1 MSQPHLP
8 LFGILASLDVTERN
22 AAALTLIKALAVLQ
36 NSHSCDLDPTK
47 EDIDITEKTLDILCH
62 PDVVYALKRLIR
74 GLPSDREAA
83 RQGFSLALTEL
94 LIGLNFLTVKIVL
107 ELLFRF
113 TEIKNFM
120 KGKEER
126 NHMFGRI
133 FGFMSIIQSGML
145 TRPRTTD
152 EDIKLIIDDLVE
164 YSREKSYLSEV
175 CHQVLVMML
184 PQIINHP
191 KSVKYIVDTV
201 FAEGVNTPDELNVAM
216 VLKEHLDQIN
226 SGLSKEDQI
235 NWTRVL
241 GKSWK
246 NPIILHPSNLKYL
259 GLLLKEASTEEG
271 TQPSSNWRQ
280 NLHPVWDRILAQYFN
295 NANNVS
301 VSQIAPFRDFW
312 NVVID
317 STLFDSSSSHE
328 RKYWGFQIF
337 ERVLPVLDE
346 DQLPLI
352 FTTNFMRCFVNNLA
366 SEDRFLNKAAKHT
379 MAAMHARADTN
390 EAVRLTLIT
399 QLLDK
404 NPNFDRMSRSKTVET
419 LLGGLD
425 VTHIKDYLQYLT
437 KAFVEQETSESNSV
451 ERGKRVDVSRQW
463 TIDQMFSLF
472 RNPKV
477 PREEGWIKSIL
488 EFYLVHAFFEIKKAD
503 SKNKYAEAHRLP
515 SPPLS
520 GPTRESCRGRFY
532 SMMAELSTMAPLAA
546 KRENEETEAI
556 NYSRKLN
563 GTMVDGTF
571 WCSYALNMMV
581 DLEKNKNFQSL
592 VTLGDD
598 AAKAKKT
605 ALALVGKIQ
614 ERSKKASK
622 GLKAQYKAFELLFV
636 QMILQLYIE
645 PEDSTNILGELHD
658 CYDKVFGPSSK
669 SKKANGKTSAQDED
683 GEDEEE
689 IQPVEVIVDILL
701 SFLIKPS
708 ALLRHVS
715 EQVFV
720 IFCDKMTKTGL
731 ELMLS
736 TLQTKDNKDDMFGE
750 ENDEED
756 EDEDAEADAHNQSGE
771 EEEEEEEEE
780 EGEGEEDDDE
790 DEEETEDMDVDEE
803 EDDEPVDEEFRKK
816 LAAALNMKDG
826 GEDEES
832 SDEELLDDDQMMA
845 FDEKLNE
852 IFRQKKLAKAQQKD
866 AKQTLVHFKN
876 KVLDLL
882 ELYIK
887 KQSSNELVLE
897 LVVPLLS
904 LVVTPSAGNMPIHD
918 KIVSLLRNKLAK
930 IKDYPREYDEE
941 HVFEILSQVHELAKK
956 SPDGK
961 SSSLCGELSLL
972 LVKVLIGGQDEKTAV
987 GETKVERTAVSTGKR
1002 TRGMSKKSKAAAEV
1016 DPEEAA
1022 LKAKQDR
1029 VIGLYSA
1036 SLKEFM
1042 TRKHSNLSAKMFLEF
1057 IDRFPHLA
1065 WHLSS
1070 TLLEYTSPKA
1080 VVKTFRQTMAF
1091 TMLAALVKRLA
1102 NKNTPEFEPLFLET
1116 VPLIRNSLIETFEG
1130 AFVDV
1135 EKNEATATAAARGLN
1150 VARLREILK
1159 FAILSARMAKRS
1171 ENRVKEIWQTEKM
1184 GPLLQ
1189 RISEDGR
1196 FNSGALRSLI
1206 QQMLV
1211 LIESEIK
1218 LMRGSVKKQEKQEK
1232 RKRAL
1237 EAQANGSSKK
1247 KAHRSKKRK
1256 VATTKSTTS
1265 TLSEA

>member
-8 LFGILASLDVTERN
+8 LFGILASLDAAERN
-22 AAALTLIKALAVLQ
+22 AAATTLIKALAVLQ
-36 NSHSCDLDPTK
+36 NSHQSDLDPLAQ
-47 EDIDITEKTLDILCH
+47 DITEERLDQLCH

-94 LIGLNFLTVKIVL
+94 LIGLNFLTAKIVL
-107 ELLFRF
+107 ELLLRF

-133 FGFMSIIQSGML
+133 FGFMSIIQSGLL
-145 TRPRTTD
+145 TRPRTTE
-152 EDIKLIIDDLVE
+152 EDIKLIVDDLVE
-164 YSREKSYLSEV
+164 YSQEKSYLSEC
-175 CHQVLVMML
+175 CHQVLVTML
-184 PQIINHP
+184 PQIVNHP
-191 KSVKYIVDTV
+191 KSIKYIADKIFT
-201 FAEGVNTPDELNVAM
+201 EGVNTPDQLSVA
-216 VLKEHLDQIN
+216 LTLRDHLDVIN
-226 SGLSKEDQI
+226 KQLPAEEQI
-235 NWTRVL
+235 NWTKSL

-246 NPIILHPSNLKYL
+246 NPIILHPSNLKFL

-271 TQPSSNWRQ
+271 SQASSSWSQ
-280 NLHPVWDRILAQYFN
+280 NLHPVWDRILAHYFN
-295 NANNVS
+295 APTPIP
-301 VSQIAPFRDFW
+301 QIAPFNDFW

-337 ERVLPVLDE
+337 EKVLPVLDE
-346 DQLPLI
+346 NQLPLV
-352 FTTNFMRCFVNNLA
+352 FTTNFMRCFVNNLS

-379 MAAMHARADTN
+379 MAAMHAKASAN

-404 NPNFDRMSRSKTVET
+404 NPNFDRVSRSKTVET

-425 VTHIKDYLQYLT
+425 VSHIQHYLQYLT
-437 KAFVEQETSESNSV
+437 KAFLQQDGPDFNSA
-451 ERGKRVDVSRQW
+451 ERGKRVDISRQW
-463 TIDQMFSLF
+463 SIDQMFSLF

-488 EFYLVHAFFEIKKAD
+488 EFFLVHGFYDIKKAD
-503 SKNKYAEAHRLP
+503 PKSKYSEAHVLP
-515 SPPLS
+515 SPALS
-520 GPTRESCRGRFY
+520 TATHEYCRGRFY
-532 SMMAELSTMAPLAA
+532 SMMAELSTMGPLAIKNDHDEA
-546 KRENEETEAI
+546 ETV

-563 GTMVDGTF
+563 GTMLDGTF
-571 WCSYALNMMV
+571 WCSFALNMMM
-581 DLEKNKNFQSL
+581 DLQKGKNFGGL
-592 VTLGDD
+592 ITLGDD
-598 AAKAKKT
+598 AAKAQKT
-605 ALALVGKIQ
+605 ALALVTKIQ
-614 ERSKKASK
+614 EKSKKASK
-622 GLKAQYKAFELLFV
+622 ELKAQYKAFELLFV

-658 CYDKVFGPSSK
+658 CYDKVFVSGSK
-669 SKKANGKTSAQDED
+669 AANGKKASAAMEVE
-683 GEDEEE
+683 GGSEEE

-720 IFCDKMTKTGL
+720 IFCDKMTKTAL

-736 TLQTKDNKDDMFGE
+736 TLKTKDNKDDMFGE
-750 ENDEED
+750 EDDENEGEDQGEDD
-756 EDEDAEADAHNQSGE
+756 EDEDAEADAHNQS
-771 EEEEEEEEE
+771 
-780 EGEGEEDDDE
+780 DDDNE
-790 DEEETEDMDVDEE
+790 DEESSEEDSESMDVDEDI
-803 EDDEPVDEEFRKK
+803 DDDAPVDEEFRKK
-816 LAAALNMKDG
+816 LAAVLNVQDDDDD
-826 GEDEES
+826 EDDDNE

-852 IFRQKKLAKAQQKD
+852 IFKQKKLAKAQQRD
-866 AKQTLVHFKN
+866 AKQTLIHFKN

-897 LVVPLLS
+897 LIVPLLS
-904 LVVTPSAGNMPIHD
+904 LVLVPSASNKPVHD
-918 KIVSLLRNKLAK
+918 KISALLRNKLAK
-930 IKDYPREYDEE
+930 IKDYPRECDDE
-941 HVFEILSQVHELAKK
+941 HVFEILAQVHELAKK
-956 SPDGK
+956 SPDAKFSG
-961 SSSLCGELSLL
+961 LCGDLSLL
-972 LVKVLIGGQDEKTAV
+972 LVKVLIGGQDDKTAV
-987 GETKVERTAVSTGKR
+987 GEVKVVEPVKR
-1002 TRGMSKKSKAAAEV
+1002 TRGSNKAKAAAM

-1029 VIGLYSA
+1029 VVALYSS

-1042 TRKHSNLSAKMFLEF
+1042 TRKNSNLSGKMFLEF

-1065 WHLSS
+1065 WHLSD

-1080 VVKTFRQTMAF
+1080 AIKSFRQTMAF
-1091 TMLAALVKRLA
+1091 TMLSALVKRLA
-1102 NKNTPEFEPLFLET
+1102 NKKTPEFEPLFLET
-1116 VPLIRNSLIETFEG
+1116 LPLIRKSLIETFED
-1130 AFVDV
+1130 ALV
-1135 EKNEATATAAARGLN
+1135 ESAEGKSAGSKGLN

-1159 FAILSARMAKRS
+1159 FAVLSARMVKRT
-1171 ENRVKEIWQTEKM
+1171 EDLKVTDIWDTDKL

-1189 RISEDGR
+1189 KISEDAR

-1206 QQMLV
+1206 QQMLA
-1211 LIESEIK
+1211 LIGSEIK
-1218 LMRGSVKKQEKQEK
+1218 LPTGSVKKQEKQEK

-1237 EAQANGSSKK
+1237 EAQANGSKK

-1256 VATTKSTTS
+1256 VSSGSAKGDPVST
-1265 TLSEA
+1265 EA

>member
-8 LFGILASLDVTERN
+8 LFGILASLDVAERN
-22 AAALTLIKALAVLQ
+22 AAALTLIKSLAVLQ
-36 NSHSCDLDPTK
+36 NSHKCDIDPSV
-47 EDIDITEKTLDILCH
+47 EDITEEKLDQLCH
-62 PDVVYALKRLIR
+62 PEVVYALKRLIR

-94 LIGLNFLTVKIVL
+94 LIGLNFLTVKVVL

-133 FGFMSIIQSGML
+133 FGYMSIVQSGML
-145 TRPRTTD
+145 TRPTTSA
-152 EDIKLIIDDLVE
+152 EDIQLIVDDLVE
-164 YSREKSYLSEV
+164 YSQDKSYLSEC
-175 CHQVLVMML
+175 CHQVLVTML
-184 PQIINHP
+184 PQIVKHP
-191 KSVKYIVDTV
+191 KSIKYVVDTL
-201 FAEGVNTPDELNVAM
+201 FADGVNTPDQLSVAFA
-216 VLKEHLDQIN
+216 LREHLDEVNKQLPK
-226 SGLSKEDQI
+226 GEQI
-235 NWTRVL
+235 NWTKTL

-246 NPIILHPSNLKYL
+246 NPVLLHSSNLKYL
-259 GLLLKEASTEEG
+259 GMLLKETSTEDG
-271 TQPSSNWRQ
+271 TQSSSSWRQ
-280 NLHPVWDRILAQYFN
+280 NLHPVWDRVLAQYFGSSAPN
-295 NANNVS
+295 
-301 VSQIAPFRDFW
+301 SQIAPFRDFW

-337 ERVLPVLDE
+337 EKVLPVLGE
-346 DQLPLI
+346 DQIPLV
-352 FTTNFMRCFVNNLA
+352 FTTNFMRCFVNNLS

-379 MAAMHARADTN
+379 MTAMHAKADTN

-399 QLLDK
+399 QLLDS

-425 VTHIKDYLQYLT
+425 VSHIKHYLQYLT
-437 KAFVEQETSESNSV
+437 KAFLNQDGSDPSNM
-451 ERGKRVDVSRQW
+451 ERGKRIDISRQW

-488 EFYLVHAFFEIKKAD
+488 EFFLMHAFFDIKKVDAK
-503 SKNKYAEAHRLP
+503 SKYAEAHALP
-515 SPPLS
+515 APALS
-520 GPTRESCRGRFY
+520 AATREHCRNRFY
-532 SMMAELSTMAPLAA
+532 GMMAELSTMAPLAA
-546 KRENEETEAI
+546 KKESDEAETV

-563 GTMVDGTF
+563 GTMLDGTF
-571 WCSYALNMMV
+571 WCSFALHMIV
-581 DLEKNKNFQSL
+581 DLEKNKNFESL
-592 VTLGDD
+592 ITLGDE

-605 ALALVGKIQ
+605 ALALVTKIQ
-614 ERSKKASK
+614 DKAKKASK
-622 GLKAQYKAFELLFV
+622 ELKPQYKAFELLFV
-636 QMILQLYIE
+636 QMILQLYVE

-658 CYDKVFGPSSK
+658 CYDKVFAAP
-669 SKKANGKTSAQDED
+669 KKANGKKAASNDD
-683 GEDEEE
+683 EDEEE

-750 ENDEED
+750 EEED
-756 EDEDAEADAHNQSGE
+756 DDAEADAHHQSD
-771 EEEEEEEEE
+771 
-780 EGEGEEDDDE
+780 DDDE
-790 DEEETEDMDVDEE
+790 DDEEGDSDEDEDESDDMDVDED
-803 EDDEPVDEEFRKK
+803 EDDNAPVDEEFRKK
-816 LAAALNMKDG
+816 LAAALNVKDAND
-826 GEDEES
+826 EDESE
-832 SDEELLDDDQMMA
+832 EELLDDDQMMA
-845 FDEKLNE
+845 FDDKLNE

-866 AKQTLVHFKN
+866 AKQTLIHFKN

-887 KQSSNELVLE
+887 KQSSNELVLD
-897 LVVPLLS
+897 LIVPLLS
-904 LVVTPSAGNMPIHD
+904 LVLIPSAANKPVHD
-918 KIVSLLRNKLAK
+918 KISALLRNKLAK
-930 IKDYPREYDEE
+930 IKDYPRDVDDEA
-941 HVFEILSQVHELAKK
+941 VFEILNQVHELAKK
-956 SPDGK
+956 SPDAKFSG
-961 SSSLCGELSLL
+961 LCGDLSVL
-972 LVKVLIGGQDEKTAV
+972 LVKVLIGGQDEKTDV
-987 GETKVERTAVSTGKR
+987 GETKVEAPAKK
-1002 TRGMSKKSKAAAEV
+1002 TRGAKGKSAAAM

-1029 VIGLYSA
+1029 IVALYSE

-1042 TRKHSNLSAKMFLEF
+1042 TRKNSNLSAKMFMEF
-1057 IDRFPHLA
+1057 IERFPHLA

-1070 TLLEYTSPKA
+1070 TLLAYTNPKA
-1080 VVKTFRQTMAF
+1080 TVKSFRQAMAF
-1091 TMLAALVKRLA
+1091 NMLSALVKRLS
-1102 NKNTPEFEPLFLET
+1102 NKKTPKFEELFLQT
-1116 VPLIRNSLIETFEG
+1116 LPLIRGSLIETFEG
-1130 AFVDV
+1130 AFV
-1135 EKNEATATAAARGLN
+1135 ESTSEEANSAKGLN

-1159 FAILSARMAKRS
+1159 FAILSARMVKRA
-1171 ENRVKEIWQTEKM
+1171 EDRNVMEIWETEKL

-1189 RISEDGR
+1189 KISEDSR

-1206 QQMLV
+1206 QQMLA
-1211 LIESEIK
+1211 LIGSDIK
-1218 LMRGSVKKQEKQEK
+1218 LPTGSSKKQEKQQK
-1232 RKRAL
+1232 RKR
-1237 EAQANGSSKK
+1237 EAEAEEKKSGSKK

-1256 VATTKSTTS
+1256 VGGGKQESV
-1265 TLSEA
+1265 EA

>member
-8 LFGILASLDVTERN
+8 LFGILASLDVAERN

-36 NSHSCDLDPTK
+36 NAHSCDLDPTQ
-47 EDIDITEKTLDILCH
+47 EDITEDTLDKLCH

-133 FGFMSIIQSGML
+133 FGYMSIIQSGML
-145 TRPRTTD
+145 TRPKTTE
-152 EDIKLIIDDLVE
+152 EDIKLIVDDLIE
-164 YSREKSYLSEV
+164 YSQEKSYLSEC
-175 CHQVLVMML
+175 CHQVLVTML
-184 PQIINHP
+184 PQIASHP
-191 KSVKYIVDTV
+191 KSIKYIADTV
-201 FAEGVNTPDELNVAM
+201 FADGVNTPDELSVAM
-216 VLKEHLDQIN
+216 VLKEHLDQVN
-226 SGLSKEDQI
+226 NGLAKHEQI
-235 NWTRVL
+235 NWTKTL

-246 NPIILHPSNLKYL
+246 NPLILHPSNLKFL
-259 GLLLKEASTEEG
+259 GLLLKETSTEEG
-271 TQPSSNWRQ
+271 TQATSNWRQ
-280 NLHPVWDRILAQYFN
+280 NLHPVWDRILAQYFIT
-295 NANNVS
+295 ATPA
-301 VSQIAPFRDFW
+301 SQIAPFNDFW

-337 ERVLPVLDE
+337 EKVLPVLGE
-346 DQLPLI
+346 AQIPLV
-352 FTTNFMRCFVNNLA
+352 FTTNFMRCFVNNLS

-379 MAAMHARADTN
+379 MAAMHAKADTN

-425 VTHIKDYLQYLT
+425 ISHIQHYLQYLT
-437 KAFVEQETSESNSV
+437 KAFVQQDSPESSNT
-451 ERGKRVDVSRQW
+451 ERGKRIDISRQW
-463 TIDQMFSLF
+463 TIDQMFALF

-488 EFYLVHAFFEIKKAD
+488 EFYLVHAFFEVKKIDAK
-503 SKNKYAEAHRLP
+503 SKYAEARVLP

-520 GPTRESCRGRFY
+520 AATREYCRGRFY

-546 KRENEETEAI
+546 KKEGDEADMV
-556 NYSRKLN
+556 NHSRKLN
-563 GTMVDGTF
+563 GTMLDGTF
-571 WCSYALNMMV
+571 WCSYALSMMV
-581 DLEKNKNFQSL
+581 DFEKSKNFEAL
-592 VTLGDD
+592 VALDET
-598 AAKAKKT
+598 AAKAKKST
-605 ALALVGKIQ
+605 LVQVHKIQ
-614 ERSKKASK
+614 EKSKKASK
-622 GLKAQYKAFELLFV
+622 ELKSQYKAFELLFV
-636 QMILQLYIE
+636 QMILQLYVE
-645 PEDSTNILGELHD
+645 PEDSTNILGELQD
-658 CYDKVFGPSSK
+658 CYDKVFASN
-669 SKKANGKTSAQDED
+669 SKKANGKKAAPAEDE
-683 GEDEEE
+683 EEEEE

-750 ENDEED
+750 EQDEED
-756 EDEDAEADAHNQSGE
+756 EDEDAEADAHNQSDDAE
-771 EEEEEEEEE
+771 DD
-780 EGEGEEDDDE
+780 GEGEDDQ
-790 DEEETEDMDVDEE
+790 EEESEDMDVDEE
-803 EDDEPVDEEFRKK
+803 EEEDDDDAPVDEEFRKK
-816 LAAALNMKDG
+816 LAAALNVKDDD
-826 GEDEES
+826 DEEDS

-852 IFRQKKLAKAQQKD
+852 IFRQKKLAKSQQKD

-887 KQSSNELVLE
+887 KQSFNELVLD
-897 LVVPLLS
+897 LIVPLLS
-904 LVVTPSAGNMPIHD
+904 LIVIPSASNMPIHD
-918 KIVSLLRNKLAK
+918 KISAVLRNRLAK
-930 IKDYPREYDEE
+930 IKDYPRECDDE

-956 SPDGK
+956 SPDAKTSG
-961 SSSLCGELSLL
+961 LCGDLSVL
-972 LVKVLIGGQDEKTAV
+972 LVKVLIGGQDDKTAV
-987 GETKVERTAVSTGKR
+987 GEVKVEAPVKK
-1002 TRGMSKKSKAAAEV
+1002 TRGSAKGKVAAAAM
-1016 DPEEAA
+1016 DPKEAA

-1029 VIGLYSA
+1029 IVDLYSV

-1065 WHLSS
+1065 WHLSG

-1080 VVKTFRQTMAF
+1080 AVKTFRQAMAF
-1091 TMLAALVKRLA
+1091 TMLSALVKRLA
-1102 NKNTPEFEPLFLET
+1102 NKNTPEFEQLFLDT
-1116 VPLIRNSLIETFEG
+1116 LPMIRNSLIETFES
-1130 AFVDV
+1130 AYVQSESSEDTKSV
-1135 EKNEATATAAARGLN
+1135 SKGLN
-1150 VARLREILK
+1150 AARLREILK
-1159 FAILSARMAKRS
+1159 FAILSARMLKRS
-1171 ENRVKEIWQTEKM
+1171 EERDVKQIWETDRM

-1189 RISEDGR
+1189 RLSEDAR
-1196 FNSGALRSLI
+1196 FNSGALRSI
-1206 QQMLV
+1206 EQQMLA
-1211 LIESEIK
+1211 LIGSDIK
-1218 LMRGSVKKQEKQEK
+1218 LTTGSAKKQEKQEK
-1232 RKRAL
+1232 RKREM
-1237 EAQANGSSKK
+1237 EAQMNGGGKK
-1247 KAHRSKKRK
+1247 KTHRSKKRK
-1256 VATTKSTTS
+1256 VSSTAAATVSADAETES
-1265 TLSEA
+1265 